1 MKFILGKKVKMSQ
14 VFLSDGKVAPVTI
27 VEAGPCLITQIKT
40 KEKDGYQAVQIG
52 FGAKRKLTKSLAG
65 HLKDLPNF
73 RYLKEF
79 LLDKVESLQRGQKI
93 TVKIFQPKDKVKVTG
108 LSIGKGFQGVVKR
121 HKFHGSPASHGHKD
135 QLRMPGSIGSTDP
148 ARVFKGMR
156 MAGRMGG
163 ETVTTSNLEIVQI
176 DLEKNYLYIKGAV
189 PGARNGLILV
199 VGPGDL
205 KTEENIQQPVKSE
218 ITEGKPEEIKNETK

>member
-1 MKFILGKKVKMSQ
+1 MSQ
-14 VFLSDGKVAPVTI
+14 VFLGDGKVMPVTI
-27 VEAGPCLITQIKT
+27 VEAGPCLVTQIKT

-65 HLKDLPNF
+65 HLKSLPNF

-79 LLDKVESLQRGQKI
+79 LLDKAESLQRGQKI

-135 QLRMPGSIGSTDP
+135 QLRMPGSIGSTDS

-163 ETVTTSNLEIVQI
+163 EKVTISNLEIVQI
-176 DLEKNYLYIKGAV
+176 DPEKNYLYIKGAV

-199 VGPGDL
+199 AGPGEL
-205 KTEENIQQPVKSE
+205 TIEENIQQPEKLEVKE
-218 ITEGKPEEIKNETK
+218 AKPTETNAEAK